1 MDLTVWVPATVLLG
15 LLTMGLL
22 FAFLEACDKV

>member
-15 LLTMGLL
+15 LLTFGLL

>member
-15 LLTMGLL
+15 LLAFGLL